1 MTGMRNLMRPRHD
14 LEPGEL
20 DEPGGEAEHD
30 GDVETGDPEK
40 LRAGLVL
47 GEAVDDMPASLQPT
61 PRETLGTPRNRR
73 HTDHQ
78 KGPAMLPSR
87 PVSMPDESA
96 ASISTRWS
104 S

>member
-14 LEPGEL
+14 LKPGEL
-20 DEPGGEAEHD
+20 EEPGD
-30 GDVETGDPEK
+30 PVE
-40 LRAGLVL
+40 LRADVVL

-78 KGPAMLPSR
+78 KGPVMLSSG
-87 PVSMPDESA
+87 PVSMPDEPT
-96 ASISTRWS
+96 ASISTRWAS
-104 S
+104 